1 MGPPQAEAAKLAK
14 LHGQAE
20 ELLEEAYAAQEAD
33 LNHHPVI
40 CMQRPASPRVASLID
55 RALSLRRQLDAAPEP
70 DDAHAAQDAAEEVAR
85 IKEARRSRQDQDAA
99 QKIKEAR
106 RALGYVAPRVRVA
119 IVGLVFS

>member
-33 LNHHPVI
+33 LNHPVI
-40 CMQRPASPRVASLID
+40 GMQRPVSPID

-119 IVGLVFS
+119 IIGLVFS